1 MLPAPSPALAL
12 AAEDGGVS
20 IEECSS

>member
-1 MLPAPSPALAL
+1 MLPAPSAALGI

-20 IEECSS
+20 DKAKK